1 MSQAA
6 ASSAAI
12 SGLAGRMV
20 DANGVRLHCR
30 IGGDPAGPPVLLWHG
45 FLGTSHTW
53 RKVAPL
59 LAARG
64 CAVLVPDMR
73 GYGDSDKPAG
83 PEGYD
88 GLGLVGD
95 FRALVHET
103 GFGGGR
109 PITLVAHDMGVNP
122 ATLWAHAYPDEVAA
136 LCLMEEPVLLAD
148 VLAKFIAYTP
158 EGTKRG
164 GLWFWMMALAPDT
177 AEQLVGNGHERA
189 FLQWNYDHY
198 AADPAAIEPAAVD
211 EYLRSFAAPG
221 GVAGAFGVYRSV
233 PRSAE
238 QTAPLARDKLRAPV
252 LALGGEASMGA
263 AMGEMAK
270 LVAERVEA
278 SVLPGCGHFIPEEQ
292 PEELVRRLAALIPKL
307 RADG

>member
-1 MSQAA
+1 MSAGPA
-6 ASSAAI
+6 PAAI
-12 SGLAGRMV
+12 PGFAGRTV
-20 DANGVRLHCR
+20 EANGVRLHCR
-30 IGGDPAGPPVLLWHG
+30 MGGDPAGLPVLLWHG
-45 FLGTSHTW
+45 FLGTSYTW

-64 CAVLVPDMR
+64 CAVLMPDMR
-73 GYGDSDKPAG
+73 GYGDSDKPPG
-83 PEGYD
+83 PDGYD
-88 GLGLVGD
+88 GLTLVAD
-95 FRALVHET
+95 ARALVRAA

-122 ATLWAHAYPDEVAA
+122 ATLWAHAFPGEVAA
-136 LCLMEEPVLLAD
+136 LCIMEEPVLLAE

-164 GLWFWMMALAPDT
+164 GLWFWMMALAPGM

-238 QTAPLARDKLRAPV
+238 QTAPLARAKLRLPV
-252 LALGGEASMGA
+252 LALGGERSMGA
-263 AMGEMAK
+263 AMGEMAQ

-278 SVLPGCGHFIPEEQ
+278 GVLPGCGHFIPEEQ
-292 PEELVRRLAALIPKL
+292 PEELVRRLGALVPGL
-307 RADG
+307 RADQ